1 MRHTSKQGVAFIA
14 GWEGFSS
21 VPYNDAANNATIGY
35 GHLLHSGPVSA
46 ADRQK
51 WGTITRDRARDLL
64 AGDLLNA
71 ERCVLENVKP
81 PFAFQWRF
89 DALVSFVFNV
99 GCGAFERSTLLRL
112 LNAGRLRKGA
122 ADELL
127 KWDYAGGQQLPGL
140 LARRKAER
148 ALFLHRRYG

>member
-1 MRHTSKQGVAFIA
+1 MRHTSKAGVAFIA
-14 GWEGFSS
+14 GWEGFSA
-21 VPYNDAANNATIGY
+21 VPYNDAAGNATIGY
-35 GHLLHSGPVSA
+35 GHLLHAGKVTQ
-46 ADRQK
+46 ADRAK
-51 WGTITRDRARDLL
+51 WGTITRDKARDLL
-64 AGDLLNA
+64 AGDLLIA
-71 ERCVLENVKP
+71 ERCVDANVRP
-81 PFAFQWRF
+81 PFSFQWRF

-99 GCGAFERSTLLRL
+99 GCGALERSTLLRL
-112 LNAGRLRKGA
+112 LNSGRLRKGA